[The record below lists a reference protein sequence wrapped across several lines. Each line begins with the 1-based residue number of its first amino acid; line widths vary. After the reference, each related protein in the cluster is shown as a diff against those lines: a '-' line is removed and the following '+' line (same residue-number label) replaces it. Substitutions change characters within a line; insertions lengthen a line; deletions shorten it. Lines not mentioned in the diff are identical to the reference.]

1 MNRVKFFLNVCIV
14 PVYFLMVLAVGIK
27 DAFYAAWW
35 EVVDSYRATKR
46 IYGIK

>member
-1 MNRVKFFLNVCIV
+1 MNKIKFFLNLLIA
-14 PVYFLMVLAVGIK
+14 PVYFLLLLASGIK